1 MPNENKNIS
10 ISWLGISLAFFI
22 CTLLLLPV
30 ALRSYRPADKAT
42 EMASAAA
49 ATEVPA
55 KAPVPA
61 VFEAPELI
69 ARAAVVYDVAK
80 GVELFAANGEAQ
92 LPLASLTKIMTA
104 LTARETLGE
113 DETVVIGEK
122 TLRADGDGLLKTG
135 DKWSLRSL
143 LDWTL
148 VRSSNDGAVA
158 IASAWEAV
166 ARAKPEATAS
176 STDFLASMNARAKEL
191 GLTQTY
197 FLNETGLDLNEELSG
212 AYGSAR
218 DVNKL
223 FLTAVR
229 EFPESFEA
237 TRYKELIVDS
247 ARGTYKTK
255 NTNSAVET
263 LPGLIA
269 SKTGFTDLAG
279 GNLVILFDAGPN
291 HPVAIS
297 VLGSTQEGRFEDV
310 AKLVDATLR
319 YLEAKG
325 EEE

>member
-1 MPNENKNIS
+1 MEKMNNNSAVP
-10 ISWLGISLAFFI
+10 WLGIGLAFFI

-30 ALRSYRPADKAT
+30 ALRDHRPADKAA
-42 EMASAAA
+42 EVASVAAA
-49 ATEVPA
+49 IEVTT
-55 KAPVPA
+55 KAPA
-61 VFEAPELI
+61 VFEAPELV

-80 GVELFAANGEAQ
+80 GTELFASNPEAQ
-92 LPLASLTKIMTA
+92 LPLASLTKVMMA
-104 LTARETLGE
+104 LTARESLGG
-113 DETVVIGEK
+113 DQIVAIGKK
-122 TLRADGDGLLKTG
+122 TLKADGDGLLKTG
-135 DKWSLRSL
+135 EKWSLRSL

-166 ARAKPEATAS
+166 AQAKPEATAS
-176 STDFLASMNARAKEL
+176 STDFVAAMNSRAKEL

-212 AYGSAR
+212 SYGSAR

-223 FLTAVR
+223 FITAVR

-237 TRYKELIVDS
+237 TRYKELIIDS
-247 ARGTYKTK
+247 SRGTYKTK
-255 NTNSAVET
+255 NTNNIVET

-291 HPVAIS
+291 HPIAIS
-297 VLGSTQEGRFEDV
+297 VLGSTQDGRFEDV
-310 AKLVDATLR
+310 AKLIDATLR